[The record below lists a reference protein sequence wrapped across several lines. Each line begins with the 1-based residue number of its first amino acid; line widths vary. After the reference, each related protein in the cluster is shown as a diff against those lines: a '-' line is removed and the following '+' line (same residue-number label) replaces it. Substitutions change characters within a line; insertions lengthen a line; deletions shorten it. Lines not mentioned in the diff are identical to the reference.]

1 MRAVLESNADLARRI
16 ADSVVSPAQKLRELI
31 TAMMISYA
39 THYPLLFIYIRED
52 LSHVSDRRSAWSGQ
66 MRALNRKIENS
77 VIAIIEQGYADGG
90 LRKIGSSRTVAY
102 AILGMLN
109 WSHRWFRPERS
120 DSPEKIGTTFAE
132 FALAGLEP
140 GN

>member
-1 MRAVLESNADLARRI
+1 
-16 ADSVVSPAQKLRELI
+16 
-31 TAMMISYA
+31 
-39 THYPLLFIYIRED
+39 
-52 LSHVSDRRSAWSGQ
+52 